1 MSRSCLNDRMT
12 MSKETKKKE
21 RGGRGKR
28 KMKEKEK
35 KKVTKAISSHMFCS
49 CTALCLVTQPE
60 SNSLQSH
67 GL

>member
-1 MSRSCLNDRMT
+1 MT

-21 RGGRGKR
+21 EERERER

-35 KKVTKAISSHMFCS
+35 KKNQQGYQLSHVLLMYCAVLS
-49 CTALCLVTQPE
+49 HSAE